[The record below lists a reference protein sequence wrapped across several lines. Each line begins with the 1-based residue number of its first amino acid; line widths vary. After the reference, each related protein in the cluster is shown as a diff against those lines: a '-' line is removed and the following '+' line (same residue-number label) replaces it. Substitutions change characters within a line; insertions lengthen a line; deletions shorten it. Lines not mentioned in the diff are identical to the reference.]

1 MFCEYLRKQKQ
12 VTHEVRFKSE
22 LADVQDFPYILS
34 STVPIFSAKIRGQLL
49 TSTNGGGR
57 PRTGAG

>member
-1 MFCEYLRKQKQ
+1 MLQK
-12 VTHEVRFKSE
+12 HEVFFRGF
-22 LADVQDFPYILS
+22 VIIG
-34 STVPIFSAKIRGQLL
+34 PIFSAKIRGQLL

>member
-34 STVPIFSAKIRGQLL
+34 SDVDENPSL
-49 TSTNGGGR
+49 TR
-57 PRTGAG
+57 AGLGN

>member
-34 STVPIFSAKIRGQLL
+34 SCVWQKCCREKLGENVAQDEE
-49 TSTNGGGR
+49 
-57 PRTGAG
+57 